1 MILGEAETADNRSRG
16 PSLTLD
22 DVFRRHA
29 RRRPDALALIDP
41 LNRTSFTGG
50 SPHRVTYAEAD
61 RIVSAMAARLR
72 DMGLPT
78 DTVVG
83 IQLPNIVENFMA
95 TLAVLRAGMIVAAL
109 PLLYRRTDAAAA
121 LARVGAKAIITC
133 DRVGTFDHAQ
143 CAMNVAADVFSIRY
157 VCGFG
162 ENLPDGV
169 VSFADLLTADI
180 PDPAPIEA
188 DHDRSNAAA
197 HIAAITFDTS
207 EGGIVPVARSHAELL
222 AAGLAVL
229 LEGGIAQD
237 AVIQSTLTPS
247 SFAGMC
253 LALVPWLLCGGTLVL
268 HHPFD
273 LPTLTQQMRD
283 DLCTALIVPDAV
295 AFPLAAT
302 GSFAEAHP
310 ASIIA
315 AWRAPERLATSPA
328 WSVSGVALIDV
339 ALFGEVALVPAP
351 GAQTAGRAQCH
362 LARCLPRVTQPTE
375 LSLPKSAAARP
386 AQSPC
391 AVPWCRNTPS
401 RPASKSPGCP
411 YQNRRA
417 RAGRY
422 RLHLPL
428 RCGQKSLGRDWP
440 ASRND
445 PRWGLSFP
453 AAGSAWTR
461 RRHRSRGEAWR
472 AAARG
477 HRPAALRVGGRSRRH
492 ASGAACGRR
501 QSIDRRRLR
510 KRSDLTLQNIADW
523 PIALTARSRVWA

>member
-1 MILGEAETADNRSRG
+1 MILREAETADNPSRG

-22 DVFRRHA
+22 DVFRRQA
-29 RRRPDALALIDP
+29 QRRPDALALIDP
-41 LNRTSFTGG
+41 LNRASFTGR

-83 IQLPNIVENFMA
+83 IQFPNIVENFLA

-180 PDPAPIEA
+180 SDPAPIEA
-188 DHDRSNAAA
+188 DHARSNAAA

-222 AAGLAVL
+222 AGGLAVL

-237 AVIQSTLTPS
+237 AVIQSTLAPS

-273 LPTLTQQMRD
+273 LPTLTQQMHD
-283 DLCTALIVPDAV
+283 EQCTALIVPDAV

-302 GSFAEAHP
+302 GLFAEAHP

-315 AWRAPERLATSPA
+315 TWRAPERLATSAA

-339 ALFGEVALVPAP
+339 ALFGEVALVPARRRGDGGPSPMPLGPLLAPHDAADGIVVAEVGRTDAGTMAVRGPMVPQHAFPP
-351 GAQTAGRAQCH
+351 GIEDSGLPHIKMGERGLVDTGYTCRFDVDKKALVVTGPPAGMI
-362 LARCLPRVTQPTE
+362 RV
-375 LSLPKSAAARP
+375 
-386 AQSPC
+386 
-391 AVPWCRNTPS
+391 
-401 RPASKSPGCP
+401 G
-411 YQNRRA
+411 
-417 RAGRY
+417 GY
-422 RLHLPL
+422 RLPLQDLRGLVGGIDAGAKLGVLPHAVI
-428 RCGQKSLGRDWP
+428 GQRLFGT
-440 ASRND
+440 
-445 PRWGLSFP
+445 
-453 AAGSAWTR
+453 AAD
-461 RRHRSRGEAWR
+461 R
-472 AAARG
+472 AATQ
-477 HRPAALRVGGRSRRH
+477 AALR
-492 ASGAACGRR
+492 AAGVNPLIVAAFE
-501 QSIDRRRLR
+501 SE
-510 KRSDLTLQNIADW
+510 A
-523 PIALTARSRVWA
+523 A

>member
-222 AAGLAVL
+222 AGGLAVL

-339 ALFGEVALVPAP
+339 ALFGEVALVPARRRADSGPSPLLAPRDAADGIVVAEVSRSEAGTIAVRGPMVPQHAFPP
-351 GAQTAGRAQCH
+351 GIEESGLPHIKIGERGLVDTGYTCRFDADKKALVVTGPPAGMIRVGGYRFPLQDLRGLVGGIEAGAK
-362 LARCLPRVTQPTE
+362 LGVLPHAVIGQR
-375 LSLPKSAAARP
+375 LFGSAA
-386 AQSPC
+386 
-391 AVPWCRNTPS
+391 
-401 RPASKSPGCP
+401 
-411 YQNRRA
+411 
-417 RAGRY
+417 
-422 RLHLPL
+422 
-428 RCGQKSLGRDWP
+428 D
-440 ASRND
+440 
-445 PRWGLSFP
+445 
-453 AAGSAWTR
+453 
-461 RRHRSRGEAWR
+461 RGATQ
-472 AAARG
+472 
-477 HRPAALRVGGRSRRH
+477 AALR
-492 ASGAACGRR
+492 AAGVNPLIVAAFE
-501 QSIDRRRLR
+501 SE
-510 KRSDLTLQNIADW
+510 A
-523 PIALTARSRVWA
+523 A